1 MIINLIFL
9 FLCSL
14 IEIIKSG
21 SSNNTDSN
29 FWNDN
34 LWLFILLII
43 LSVALIILI
52 VFISIKIYHKFKSA
66 NKKENENNFVNTE
79 RSSQKYIS
87 DYDKLGQN
95 NKKIKYKQRP
105 LKEIEEE

>member
-1 MIINLIFL
+1 MIINLLFL
-9 FLCSL
+9 FFVSL
-14 IEIIKSG
+14 IERIKSN
-21 SSNNTDSN
+21 STNNTESN
-29 FWNDN
+29 FWDDN
-34 LWLFILLII
+34 LWLLILLII

-52 VFISIKIYHKFKSA
+52 VFISIKLYQKFKSA

-87 DYDKLGQN
+87 DYDKIDQN

>member
-1 MIINLIFL
+1 MIINLL
-9 FLCSL
+9 FLCFGSL
-14 IEIIKSG
+14 IERIKSN
-21 SSNNTDSN
+21 STNNTESN
-29 FWNDN
+29 FWDDN
-34 LWLFILLII
+34 LWLLILLII

-52 VFISIKIYHKFKSA
+52 VFISIKLYQKFKSA

-87 DYDKLGQN
+87 DYDKIDQN

-105 LKEIEEE
+105 LKEIEEV